1 MGRSGFTFK
10 GGTWRGLPLQ
20 AQKFE
25 LTPSAGYHPHQ
36 KNGIPLSL
44 PCPHR
49 PHIGKKEFLIAF
61 RLILPKLFPVVHFS
75 VTQS

>member
-1 MGRSGFTFK
+1 MGRSGFTTK
-10 GGTWRGLPLQ
+10 GGTWRGLLLQ

-36 KNGIPLSL
+36 QNGIPLPFPS
-44 PCPHR
+44 PQTTYW
-49 PHIGKKEFLIAF
+49 KKEFLIAF
-61 RLILPKLFPVVHFS
+61 RLILPKNFPVAHFS